1 MSVRADVRPEL
12 LRWARER
19 ADASVDSLVRKFP
32 KYREWESGEAQPTFR
47 QLERFAKTVHVAEG
61 FLFCSAPPDEPFP
74 IPDFRTVGGAPVGR
88 PSVNLLDTIYLCQD
102 RRDWYEG
109 FARAEGEDPL
119 PFVGSAS
126 LSDDIETAAGRIRDA
141 LKFDL
146 DARRAAPTWTEALR
160 QFVARA
166 DDLGVLVMVS
176 GVVGNNPRRPLD
188 PDEFRG
194 FALAD
199 EYAPLVFVN
208 GADTKAAQMFTLAHE
223 LAHLWL
229 GETALSDSALD
240 SVPDR
245 ARRDVEIW
253 CNRVAAEL
261 LAPLA
266 VVRAEYRPRENLAD
280 ETKRLAQRFKVSTL
294 VILRRIYDVGGLARD
309 RFQRA
314 YNDECERLRAFPVG
328 GGGNFY
334 ATQTARVGKRFAHAV
349 IADTLGGGTTFREA
363 FRLFGFSKTATFA
376 KLADKLGIRH
386 GLPD

>member
-1 MSVRADVRPEL
+1 MSVRVDVRPEL

-32 KYREWESGEAQPTFR
+32 KYREWESGEVQPTFR
-47 QLERFAKTVHVAEG
+47 QLESFAKAVHVAEG

-102 RRDWYEG
+102 RQDWYEG

-119 PFVGSAS
+119 PFVGSAR
-126 LSDDIETAAGRIRDA
+126 LSDDIETAAGRMRDA

-176 GVVGNNPRRPLD
+176 GVVGSNPRRPLD

-229 GETALSDSALD
+229 GETALSDSGPD
-240 SVPDR
+240 SFPHR
-245 ARRDVEIW
+245 AVETW
-253 CNRVAAEL
+253 CNRAAAEL
-261 LAPLA
+261 LAPIA
-266 VVRAEYRPRENLAD
+266 VVRAEYRPHDSLEN
-280 ETKRLAQRFKVSTL
+280 EMKRLARRFKVSTL
-294 VILRRIYDVGGLARD
+294 AILRRIYDIGGLGRD
-309 RFQRA
+309 EFRRA
-314 YNDECERLRAFPVG
+314 YDDECARLREIRRG

-334 ATQTARVGKRFAHAV
+334 ATQTARMGKRFAHAV
-349 IADTLGGGTTFREA
+349 VADTLGHGTTFREA
-363 FRLFGFSKTATFA
+363 FQLLGFSKTATFA
-376 KLADKLGIRH
+376 KLADNLGIRH
-386 GLPD
+386 GLHD